1 MKILLSILLFP
12 LSLVWNGF
20 VFTKLWAWFVA
31 PTFDLPI
38 LSIPTAIGIQ
48 VLIVMLFPK
57 SNSDRDTKNFAEI
70 WLFSFAFPLVALVI
84 AWIVLQ
90 FN

>member
-20 VFTKLWAWFVA
+20 VFTKLWVWFVA

-70 WLFSFAFPLVALVI
+70 WLFFFAFPLVALVI

>member
-48 VLIVMLFPK
+48 VLIVLLFPE
-57 SNSDRDTKNFAEI
+57 SNSNKDTKDFAEI
-70 WLFSFAFPLVALVI
+70 WSFSFVFPLVALVI

>member
-1 MKILLSILLFP
+1 MKILLAILLTP
-12 LSLVWNGF
+12 LSLIWSGF
-20 VFTKLWAWFVA
+20 VVTKLWAWFIA
-31 PTFDLPI
+31 PTFDLPS

-48 VLIVMLFPK
+48 VLILLLFPK
-57 SNSDRDTKNFAEI
+57 SNANKDTKDFAEI
-70 WLFSFAFPLVALVI
+70 LLFSFAFPLAALAV